1 MSLMWAWC
9 GDGVLKIWADPALSP
24 LFSVLWSCEGCQDY
38 LCIGAS
44 HGRHW
49 QTIAR
54 RPATEIIPC
63 VFLYLLDW
71 SDPASWFKISNKGPG
86 NVSNTTLSTGLDSP
100 HIVWT
105 ILELIESY
113 NDSPDGYVIPLTNWY
128 PAQIRSSWHIIYN
141 ILYLM
146 TTSDC

>member
-1 MSLMWAWC
+1 MWAWC

-71 SDPASWFKISNKGPG
+71 SDPANWFKISNKGPG
-86 NVSNTTLSTGLDSP
+86 NVSNTTLNTGQSSHGQNNALTYWELT
-100 HIVWT
+100 IVPMVMC
-105 ILELIESY
+105 S
-113 NDSPDGYVIPLTNWY
+113 VIPLTNFY
-128 PAQIRSSWHIIYN
+128 PAQIRSWQQCHIIYN
-141 ILYLM
+141 ILNLM